1 MSMPSTSQQALTV
14 LVAPHTGTDEVFGVL
29 ADYSA
34 VGLLAAFVWVDA
46 ADVGGASTPAT
57 VMHDGRAEPA
67 VLQQLL
73 TARRYQRIRVVVL
86 VPTEAPPNERVPLAA
101 EQMAEQTV
109 RSSSMGARISLL
121 RVLLS
126 RGVAAPAAR
135 DSTLVL
141 EGWHNLLVAPD
152 DSAGPGLGAVSAGP
166 VTDPLD
172 FAQYTAP
179 VIAGLTGLWAGLEQ
193 TPFDTLEILPGQT
206 VRAARAFY
214 RRLDSSEV
222 EERLRAQLFDP
233 AGHLP
238 LPRGGEVPVV
248 YVENVAAAT
257 QTMARA
263 LWTKHRDV
271 LRGPR
276 LSMNDVRAQAISI
289 WAALKLFFRF
299 MGAALRQAPGAWWSA
314 VTGSVSSV
322 LASTVQG
329 TVFGG
334 RDSAFA
340 VVTNTDV
347 ANWQDLGRSAD
358 TLTTALGG
366 EPPPQHLAQQD
377 LGALWTDFVNGAL
390 TLADGGRRVVG
401 LEPVPVGSGVGV
413 VAASADVV
421 PSVAESFSA
430 IPTSLSA
437 VIGMSSV
444 EPADVLG
451 VANLRERLQRAYS
464 DPAAGVEARTAG
476 TELDGWHRFVSRS
489 YAWQVGSIL
498 ADFLHRARGEVA
510 QLAGEIQQAA
520 NRVSADERLQ
530 ARQRAIGVILKTM
543 FWALVLVLVVLV
555 GIAALGWVRWPFALW
570 TGGVMLGL
578 YIVVSLGLFLFS
590 QRDLFAEKHLR
601 QSQLGELEMMQA
613 NLRAALQDVSRL
625 STAYGQLLSWCRV
638 LGAVL
643 RAPFGPAPAPRPSP
657 GQLFD
662 GLPRST
668 QLGVADPDEQQAGDA
683 VHAIQRRLY
692 ALGWLTPPWQDM
704 IREAAARL
712 REEPEMLFRM
722 PGIGTQSGLDQWS
735 YAVGA
740 GHVQP
745 AGADALWGRVEQMFA
760 EGQGEVAEALTG
772 TVLVPGLDRHV
783 PAQQFAAGITEH
795 RDGRAAPF
803 DASLFTHTAMTAG
816 RASVAVDE
824 AAVVRGGLGYRAA
837 VVQASDGLPPY
848 DFAIFEPPVPAAV
861 DGEDDVMSVSGRER
875 RDVPPRQ
882 DMVF

>member
-1 MSMPSTSQQALTV
+1 MSMASTSQQALTV
-14 LVAPHTGTDEVFGVL
+14 LVAPHARADEVFGVL

-46 ADVGGASTPAT
+46 ADAGAASIPAT
-57 VMHDGRAEPA
+57 VMRDGRAEPA

-73 TARRYQRIRVVVL
+73 TARPYQRIRVVVL
-86 VPTEAPPNERVPLAA
+86 VPTEASPAERVPLTV
-101 EQMAEQTV
+101 EQMVEQMV
-109 RSSSMGARISLL
+109 RTSSMGARISLL
-121 RVLLS
+121 RVLLTQ
-126 RGVAAPAAR
+126 GDAAPTAP
-135 DSTLVL
+135 DPTLVL
-141 EGWHNLLVAPD
+141 EGWHNLLVAPE
-152 DSAGPGLGAVSAGP
+152 DSAGPGLGAVPVGP
-166 VTDPLD
+166 ITGPLHL
-172 FAQYTAP
+172 AQHTAP
-179 VIAGLTGLWAGLEQ
+179 VIAGLAGLWAGLEQ
-193 TPFDTLEILPGQT
+193 TPFDTVEILPGQT
-206 VRAARAFY
+206 VRAVRAFY

-222 EERLRAQLFDP
+222 EERLRVQLFDP
-233 AGHLP
+233 AGRLP
-238 LPRGGEVPVV
+238 LPRGGQVPVV
-248 YVENVAAAT
+248 YVEDVPAAT

-276 LSMNDVRAQAISI
+276 LSVGDVGSQAISI
-289 WAALKLFFRF
+289 WSALRMFFRF

-390 TLADGGRRVVG
+390 TLADGGRRAAG

-413 VAASADVV
+413 LAVAADVV
-421 PSVAESFSA
+421 PTAAESFSA

-437 VIGMSSV
+437 VIGVSSV

-451 VANLRERLQRAYS
+451 VANVRERLQRAYS
-464 DPAAGVEARTAG
+464 DPAAGIEARAAG
-476 TELDGWHRFVSRS
+476 TELEGWQRFVSRS

-498 ADFLHRARGEVA
+498 ADFLHRARREVV
-510 QLAGEIQQAA
+510 QLADQLQQATK
-520 NRVSADERLQ
+520 RLSADERLQ
-530 ARQRAIGVILKTM
+530 ARQRAIGVILKTI
-543 FWALVLVLVVLV
+543 FWALVLVLVVLA
-555 GIAALGWVRWPFALW
+555 GIAAVGWVRWPFALW

-578 YIVVSLGLFLFS
+578 YILVSLALFLFS
-590 QRDLFAEKHLR
+590 QRDLFAETHLR
-601 QSQLGELEMMQA
+601 QSQLGELETMQA

-643 RAPFGPAPAPRPSP
+643 RAPFGPAPVARPSP

-668 QLGVADPDEQQAGDA
+668 QLGVADPDEQRAGDA
-683 VHAIQRRLY
+683 AHAIQRRLY
-692 ALGWLTPPWQDM
+692 PLGWLTQPWRDM
-704 IREAAARL
+704 IDEAAARL

-722 PGIGTQSGLDQWS
+722 PGMGTQSGLDQWS
-735 YAVGA
+735 YAVGS
-740 GHVQP
+740 GQVQP
-745 AGADALWGRVEQMFA
+745 TGADALWGRVEQMFA
-760 EGQGEVAEALTG
+760 EWDGEVADALTG
-772 TVLVPGLDRHV
+772 TVLVPGLDRHL
-783 PAQQFAAGITEH
+783 PAQQFAAGITDH

-803 DASLFTHTAMTAG
+803 DAALFTPAAMTAG
-816 RASVAVDE
+816 RASVAIDE
-824 AAVVRGGLGYRAA
+824 AAVARRGLGYRAA

-848 DFAIFEPPVPAAV
+848 DFALFEPRVPPAV
-861 DGEDDVMSVSGRER
+861 DGEDDVTLVSGRES

>member
-14 LVAPHTGTDEVFGVL
+14 LVAPHGRTEEIFAVL

-34 VGLLAAFVWVDA
+34 VGLLAAFTWVDA

-57 VMHDGRAEPA
+57 VLRDGRAEPA
-67 VLQQLL
+67 ALQQLL
-73 TARRYQRIRVVVL
+73 TAKRYQRIRVVVL
-86 VPTEAPPNERVPLAA
+86 VPAEAPSPERVPLAA
-101 EQMAEQTV
+101 EQKVEQTV

-121 RVLLS
+121 RVLLT
-126 RGVAAPAAR
+126 RGDAAAAAP
-135 DSTLVL
+135 DSTMVL
-141 EGWHNLLVAPD
+141 EGWHNLLVAPE
-152 DSAGPGLGAVSAGP
+152 DSAGPGLGAVPSGP
-166 VTDPLD
+166 ITDPLD
-172 FAQYTAP
+172 FAQHTAP
-179 VIAGLTGLWAGLEQ
+179 VIAGVAGLWAGLEQ

-206 VRAARAFY
+206 VRAVRAFY

-233 AGHLP
+233 AGRLP

-248 YVENVAAAT
+248 YVEDVAAAT
-257 QTMARA
+257 QTMARG
-263 LWTKHRDV
+263 LWTKHRDL

-276 LSMNDVRAQAISI
+276 LSVSDVGAQAISI
-289 WAALKLFFRF
+289 WAALRMFLKF

-347 ANWQDLGRSAD
+347 ANWQHLGRSAD
-358 TLTTALGG
+358 TLNTALGG
-366 EPPPQHLAQQD
+366 APPAQHLAQRD
-377 LGALWTDFVNGAL
+377 LSVLWMDFVTGAL
-390 TLADGGRRVVG
+390 TLADGGRRAEG

-413 VAASADVV
+413 LAVASDVV
-421 PSVAESFSA
+421 PSAAESFSS

-437 VIGMSSV
+437 VIGVSSV

-451 VANLRERLQRAYS
+451 VADLRERLQRAYS

-476 TELDGWHRFVSRS
+476 TELEGWQRLVSKS

-498 ADFLHRARGEVA
+498 ADFLHRARGEGA
-510 QLAGEIQQAA
+510 QLVGEIQQAA

-530 ARQRAIGVILKTM
+530 ARQRAIGVILKTF
-543 FWALVLVLVVLV
+543 FWSLVLVLVVLA
-555 GIAALGWVRWPFALW
+555 GIAAAGWVRWPFALW
-570 TGGVMLGL
+570 TGGVMLAL
-578 YIVVSLGLFLFS
+578 YTLASLALFLFS
-590 QRDLFAEKHLR
+590 QRDLFAETHLR
-601 QSQLGELEMMQA
+601 QSQLGELETMQA

-643 RAPFGPAPAPRPSP
+643 QAPFGPAPAARPSP

-668 QLGVADPDEQQAGDA
+668 QLGVADPDALQAGDA
-683 VHAIQRRLY
+683 AHAIQRRLY
-692 ALGWLTPPWQDM
+692 ALGWLTQPWQDM
-704 IREAAARL
+704 IKEVAARL

-735 YAVGA
+735 SAVASGQ
-740 GHVQP
+740 VQP
-745 AGADALWGRVEQMFA
+745 TGADALWGRVEQMFA
-760 EGQGEVAEALTG
+760 EGHGEVADALTG
-772 TVLVPGLDRHV
+772 TVLVPGKDGHV
-783 PAQQFAAGITEH
+783 PARQFGAGITEQG
-795 RDGRAAPF
+795 DGRAAPF

-816 RASVAVDE
+816 RSSIAVDE
-824 AAVVRGGLGYRAA
+824 ATVARAGLGYRAA
-837 VVQASDGLPPY
+837 VGQASDGLPPY
-848 DFAIFEPPVPAAV
+848 DFALFAPRVAAAS
-861 DGEDDVMSVSGRER
+861 DGEEDATLSSGRER
-875 RDVPPRQ
+875 RDIPPRQ